1 MARSTDNL
9 LGLLRRLMQQ
19 RGVQVAALA
28 EKTGIARGHLRKV
41 LTGSQ
46 PMLVDELVAVSTA
59 LDIQPHELGVADVT
73 QQRQH
78 ASVLAD
84 ADVPVPPAEAIDPFG
99 NHTEQLFR
107 IGFALGCDF
116 AFVARAEALAD
127 SGVPAPV
134 LAKSP
139 GGKLVFTL
147 DARYHPDN
155 DPRYDP
161 EGITLTLSFDRLVDC
176 RFPYASVVQVSFSPV
191 ASEKSEPESEPEP
204 TDEKKKPGRPHLR
217 LVT

>member
-9 LGLLRRLMQQ
+9 LALLRKLMQQ
-19 RGVQVAALA
+19 RGMHVAALA
-28 EKTGIARGHLRKV
+28 EKTGIARTHLRKV

-46 PMLVDELVAVSTA
+46 PMLVDELVSVSTA
-59 LDIQPHELGVADVT
+59 LDIQPQELGIADVT
-73 QQRQH
+73 PT
-78 ASVLAD
+78 AGVE
-84 ADVPVPPAEAIDPFG
+84 VPDTPAQAIDPFG

-116 AFVARAEALAD
+116 AFVARADALAD
-127 SGVPAPV
+127 SGVPKAV
-134 LAKSP
+134 LAKAP
-139 GGKLVFTL
+139 GDRLVFTL

-176 RFPYASVVQVSFSPV
+176 RFPFASVVQVLFSPV
-191 ASEKSEPESEPEP
+191 APEPEEPDTEPEP
-204 TDEKKKPGRPHLR
+204 TDEKKGKGRPHLR

>member
-19 RGVQVAALA
+19 RGIQVAALA

-73 QQRQH
+73 Q
-78 ASVLAD
+78 LAD
-84 ADVPVPPAEAIDPFG
+84 ADVPVPPAQAIDPFG
-99 NHTEQLFR
+99 NHTEQLFK

-116 AFVARAEALAD
+116 AFVARADALAD

-139 GGKLVFTL
+139 SGKLAFTL

-176 RFPYASVVQVSFSPV
+176 RFPYASVVQMSFSPV
-191 ASEKSEPESEPEP
+191 AAERIEPESEPEP
-204 TDEKKKPGRPHLR
+204 TEEKKKPGRPHLR